1 MLSLAQIDKKLL
13 AELQRDAS
21 LSMADLAAKVGLSTS
36 ACWRRVNKL
45 EEDGCIRGRVA
56 LLNPAVLGVGVV
68 VFVNVRLKAH
78 SDEALRGFEQGV
90 AALPEVTECYTMT
103 GAMDY
108 LLRIVVP
115 DIQAYEAFFREH
127 LSRMPAVQEV
137 HSSVAITEIKYS
149 TEVPLY

>member
-1 MLSLAQIDKKLL
+1 MLDLTEVDKKLL
-13 AELQRDAS
+13 AEMQRNAGR
-21 LSMADLAAKVGLSTS
+21 SMAELASAVGLSSS
-36 ACWRRVNKL
+36 ACWRRVNRL
-45 EEDGCIRGRVA
+45 EEEGFIRGRVA
-56 LLNPAVLGVGVV
+56 LLNPEKLGLAVV

-78 SDEALRGFEQGV
+78 SDDALRDFESTV

-115 DIQAYEAFFREH
+115 DIQAYEAFFRGH

-137 HSSVAITEIKYS
+137 HSSIAITEIKYS
-149 TEVPLY
+149 TELPL